1 MDGGW
6 LTKPISAEDLVKVVR
21 KFFREPDERLPARE
35 WSVRLQLYG
44 DPGIE
49 APASDGGAGLPVFMS
64 AEPALPNPAIGTE
77 TRVVRP
83 QSMCASAAPVS

>member
-21 KFFREPDERLPARE
+21 KFFREPDERSPARE
-35 WSVRLQLYG
+35 WSVRLHRYS

-49 APASDGGAGLPVFMS
+49 APASDGARGFPFS
-64 AEPALPNPAIGTE
+64 
-77 TRVVRP
+77 
-83 QSMCASAAPVS
+83 